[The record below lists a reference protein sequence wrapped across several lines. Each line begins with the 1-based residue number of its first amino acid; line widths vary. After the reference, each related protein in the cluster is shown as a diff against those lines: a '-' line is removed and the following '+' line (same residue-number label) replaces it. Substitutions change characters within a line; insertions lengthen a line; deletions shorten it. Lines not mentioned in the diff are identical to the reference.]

1 VTAIGWLKRIFL
13 FKIVRSEILLEALCV
28 IIILC
33 NIVLTMFFMVLD
45 KEFLR
50 RLVEKFKKSPEISPC
65 DKDHPG
71 SSIKDTAGP
80 STSVSLPDIAAIT
93 ESDVIIYIYEFKT
106 FILTK

>member
-1 VTAIGWLKRIFL
+1 MTACR
-13 FKIVRSEILLEALCV
+13 
-28 IIILC
+28 
-33 NIVLTMFFMVLD
+33 
-45 KEFLR
+45 
-50 RLVEKFKKSPEISPC
+50 KFKKSPEISPC

-71 SSIKDTAGP
+71 SPIKDTAGP